1 MQLCNAM
8 GFHIRL
14 LKFFLLTISGTGS
27 VCFKPE
33 FRNPMPVMIIT
44 IPKPIAGMAIKAKKI
59 SKFNCLCVE
68 PKLSIILNRYV

>member
-8 GFHIRL
+8 AFHIRL
-14 LKFFLLTISGTGS
+14 IKFFLLTISGTGS

-44 IPKPIAGMAIKAKKI
+44 IPKLIPGMAIKAKKI
-59 SKFNCLCVE
+59 SKFNCLFVE
-68 PKLSIILNRYV
+68 PKLSINLNRYV

>member
-44 IPKPIAGMAIKAKKI
+44 IPKLIPAMAIKAKKI
-59 SKFNCLCVE
+59 SKFNCLFVE